1 MIETGSFRPRVLRS
15 RGCNSL
21 YLAPLAH
28 YSNFMGDY
36 ALGLD
41 EAYSVKTPEDNRR
54 LYAKWAAT
62 YESDFVDAKQY
73 RYPKAIAEVFNEV
86 VGPVTRV
93 LDIGTGTG
101 LTGMYLS
108 RLRPKLEIDGIDISP
123 EMLAQARLKL
133 RADGSAVYRALYER
147 DLTRAVT
154 NENAPYEALFS
165 SGTFTHGH
173 LGPECLR
180 NILPL
185 LAHNGWLIVGVNNEH
200 YEARDFGAELDAL
213 VSIGAIESPQI
224 LRIDVYEPGSIHY
237 GDQAR
242 VIVTRAIN

>member
-1 MIETGSFRPRVLRS
+1 MS
-15 RGCNSL
+15 
-21 YLAPLAH
+21 
-28 YSNFMGDY
+28 DD

-41 EAYSVKTPEDNRR
+41 EAYSVQSPEDNKR

-62 YESDFVDAKQY
+62 YDSSFVDAKQY
-73 RYPKAIAEVFNEV
+73 RYPKAISEVFDQV
-86 VGPVTRV
+86 VTDSVARV

-108 RLRPKLEIDGIDISP
+108 RLRPDVVLDGMDISP
-123 EMLAQARLKL
+123 EMLEQAALKT
-133 RADGSAVYRALYER
+133 RTNGSAVYRQLYER
-147 DLTRAVT
+147 DLTQDVL
-154 NENAPYEALFS
+154 NENAPYEALIS

-180 NILPL
+180 NLLPL
-185 LAHNGWLIVGVNNEH
+185 LANNGWLVVGVNNEH
-200 YEARDFGAELDAL
+200 FEAKAFAAKLDSL
-213 VSIGAIESPQI
+213 VLLGAITEPEI
-224 LRIDVYEPGSIHY
+224 LRIDVYEPGSVHY

>member
-1 MIETGSFRPRVLRS
+1 M
-15 RGCNSL
+15 N
-21 YLAPLAH
+21 
-28 YSNFMGDY
+28 DD

-41 EAYSVKTPEDNRR
+41 EAYSVKTPEDNKR

-62 YESDFVDAKQY
+62 YDSSFVDAKQY
-73 RYPKAIAEVFNEV
+73 RYPKAISEVFDQV
-86 VGPVTRV
+86 VSDGLIRV

-108 RLRPKLEIDGIDISP
+108 RLRPDVVLDGMDISP
-123 EMLAQARLKL
+123 EMLGQAKLKK
-133 RADGSAVYRALYER
+133 RTDSSAVYRALYER
-147 DLTRAVT
+147 DLTKAVP
-154 NENAPYEALFS
+154 NENAPYEALIS

-180 NILPL
+180 NLLPL
-185 LAHNGWLIVGVNNEH
+185 LANNGWLVVGVNNEH
-200 YEARDFGAELDAL
+200 FEGKGFAGELDAL
-213 VSIGAIESPQI
+213 VSLGAISEPEI
-224 LRIDVYEPGSIHY
+224 LRIDVYEEGSVHY

>member
-1 MIETGSFRPRVLRS
+1 MSDEV
-15 RGCNSL
+15 
-21 YLAPLAH
+21 
-28 YSNFMGDY
+28 
-36 ALGLD
+36 LGLD

-62 YESDFVDAKQY
+62 YESSFVDAKQY
-73 RYPKAIAEVFNEV
+73 RYPKAIAEVFNDV
-86 VGPVTRV
+86 LPPVTRV

-101 LTGMYLS
+101 LTGMYVT
-108 RLRPKLEIDGIDISP
+108 RLRPAVIIDGMDISP
-123 EMLAQARLKL
+123 EMLAQAQLKT
-133 RADGSAVYRALYER
+133 REDGSVVYRALYER
-147 DLTRAVT
+147 DLTVAVP

-180 NILPL
+180 NLLPL
-185 LAHNGWLIVGVNNEH
+185 LAHDGWLVVGVNNEH
-200 YEARDFGAELDAL
+200 FESKGFAGELESLVAL
-213 VSIGAIESPQI
+213 GAIQTPEI
-224 LRIDVYEPGSIHY
+224 LRIDVYEPGSVHY